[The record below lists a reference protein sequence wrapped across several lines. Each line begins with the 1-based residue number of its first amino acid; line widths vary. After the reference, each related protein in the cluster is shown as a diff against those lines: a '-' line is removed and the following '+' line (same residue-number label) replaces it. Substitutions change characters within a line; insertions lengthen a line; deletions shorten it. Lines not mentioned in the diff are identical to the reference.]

1 MRPWGKNFF
10 IFAPFDRKIKNGAL
24 HKARDMTRVGGASS
38 PGQVVRMCFPEDKMD
53 RRKTGT
59 RVGFRAGTD
68 TLMVR
73 LGRELGACFAVSVA
87 EGDIWTT

>member
-1 MRPWGKNFF
+1 
-10 IFAPFDRKIKNGAL
+10 
-24 HKARDMTRVGGASS
+24 
-38 PGQVVRMCFPEDKMD
+38 MCFPEDKMD

-73 LGRELGACFAVSVA
+73 LGRELGARFAVRVLQFL
-87 EGDIWTT
+87 